1 MTFHITDANKVL
13 ASVTKMTEAGNEV
26 YFNRR
31 LSYIESPGKKR
42 AYLRKRGGVYVLDVV
57 FFDGENAIKGEVIID
72 SGAADHVMPKGML
85 TGVVTREKE
94 AGTRFVAADGGELG
108 NYGRKDVQFV
118 PLAFWEEEFG
128 SPFQGRA

>member
-1 MTFHITDANKVL
+1 MTFHITDANKIL

-26 YFNRR
+26 NFNRR
-31 LSYIESPGKKR
+31 RSYTESPGKQR

-57 FFDGENAIKGEVIID
+57 FFDGEHAVQGEVIID

-85 TGVVTREKE
+85 TGIVTREKE

-128 SPFQGRA
+128 APFQGRA

>member
-1 MTFHITDANKVL
+1 
-13 ASVTKMTEAGNEV
+13 MTEAGNEV
-26 YFNRR
+26 CFNRR
-31 LSYIESPGKKR
+31 LSYIESAEEKR

-85 TGVVTREKE
+85 MGVATREKE